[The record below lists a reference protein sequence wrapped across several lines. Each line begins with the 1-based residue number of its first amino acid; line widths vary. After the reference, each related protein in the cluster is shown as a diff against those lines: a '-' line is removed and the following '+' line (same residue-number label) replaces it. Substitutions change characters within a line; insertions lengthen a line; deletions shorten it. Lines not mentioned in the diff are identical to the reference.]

1 MSLSDQRPTTLVV
14 ILLVV
19 SAFLG
24 GLAVSSRHKD
34 QDDRVLEEAKTAVD
48 RADGEFREIRGS
60 VPEITTTFRRTRPDA
75 TPLVFPEFKFAAP
88 PIIYDDPKMP
98 IRNGRESLRSQGFT
112 EREITD
118 MLERR

>member
-1 MSLSDQRPTTLVV
+1 M

-60 VPEITTTFRRTRPDA
+60 VPETTTVRSTRPVA
-75 TPLVFPEFKFAAP
+75 IPVVFPVLKFAP
-88 PIIYDDPKMP
+88 PSIIYDDPKTP

-112 EREITD
+112 EREISD
-118 MLERR
+118 MLSRR